1 MASDR
6 KLEAS
11 SEMKDLRDQAMN
23 RVVEKM
29 KFDIVGGYS
38 NMLGG
43 GKLDVSLAVRDVTP
57 STITAC
63 ERAQTLFGAS
73 ACTTANVAKT
83 IVKVSGVGCG
93 V

>member
-1 MASDR
+1 
-6 KLEAS
+6 
-11 SEMKDLRDQAMN
+11 MN

-43 GKLDVSLAVRDVTP
+43 GNLAVSLAVRDVTP

-73 ACTTANVAKT
+73 ACATANVAKT
-83 IVKVSGVGCG
+83 IVKVCDRYVVLATEMRVWGVKFG
-93 V
+93 VEAP